1 MTRAVRYG
9 SPMTGRIPAG
19 TLSSLRPINYV
30 VARVASRVVGAPD
43 MHLFS
48 TLGQTRGLF
57 RAWLVYSAR
66 LMPFGTL
73 ARRDA
78 ETVILRV
85 AAVRE
90 CGYEQD
96 HHRRLGRRAG
106 LSAAEITALEDTGAG
121 PQEDLDARARDLVA
135 AVDELLADRDLTD
148 ATWTR
153 LGEHLTDRQRIE
165 FVLLVT
171 QYDGLATT
179 IGTLR
184 IPRDYA

>member
-1 MTRAVRYG
+1 MTGRSRSVGR
-9 SPMTGRIPAG
+9 MTGRIPAG
-19 TLSSLRPINYV
+19 TLSTLRPINFAI
-30 VARVASRVVGAPD
+30 ARLASRVVGAPD

-106 LSAAEITALEDTGAG
+106 LTAAEIAALEHTDAATHG
-121 PQEDLDARARDLVA
+121 DLDERARTVVT
-135 AVDELLADRDLTD
+135 AVDELLAEQDLAD

-153 LGEHLTDRQRIE
+153 LGAYLTDRQRIE

-179 IGTLR
+179 IRTLR
-184 IPRDYA
+184 IPRDYT